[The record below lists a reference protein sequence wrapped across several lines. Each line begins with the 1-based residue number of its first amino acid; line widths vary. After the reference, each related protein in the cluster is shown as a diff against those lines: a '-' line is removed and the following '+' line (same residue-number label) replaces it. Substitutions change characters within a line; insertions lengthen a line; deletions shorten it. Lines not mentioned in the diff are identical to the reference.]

1 VEPRVADTLLPLYH
15 QVYLLLRQR
24 IEAGQFASDAPMPG
38 ENALAAEYGVSRL
51 TLRRSLDQLE
61 AEGLVLRR
69 RGSGT
74 YAAEPALARP
84 QRGDDIDALMAH
96 LSAMGEHTEVR
107 LLAVELQTPPA
118 DVALGLGLAPGARAQ
133 KSVRVRSHGGTPF
146 SHLVAYVPE
155 DIAARYS
162 RQDLAT
168 RPLLQILRS
177 LGIRLAAV
185 EQAISA
191 VLADLDTA
199 AALEASIGSP
209 LLSIR
214 RVVRD
219 DKGRAVEY
227 LQAVY
232 RPDRYEYRMNLSANE
247 VEGAL

>member
-1 VEPRVADTLLPLYH
+1 VADTLLPLYH

-24 IEAGQFASDAPMPG
+24 IEAGQFAPDAPMPG

-74 YAAEPALARP
+74 YVQAEPALARP
-84 QRGDDIDALMAH
+84 QRGDDIDGLMAH
-96 LSAMGEHTEVR
+96 LSAMGEHTGVR

-118 DVALGLGLAPGARAQ
+118 DVAAGLGLAAGMRAQ
-133 KSVRVRSHGGTPF
+133 KSVRVRSHGGKPF

-155 DIAARYS
+155 DIAARYDG
-162 RQDLAT
+162 QDLAA

>member
-1 VEPRVADTLLPLYH
+1 VADTLLPLYH

-24 IEAGQFASDAPMPG
+24 LEAGQFDRDAPMPG

-61 AEGLVLRR
+61 AEGLVARR
-69 RGSGT
+69 QGSGT
-74 YAAEPALARP
+74 YPLAEPALVRP
-84 QRGDDIDALMAH
+84 QRSDDIDGLLAH
-96 LSAMGEHTEVR
+96 LANMGEHTEVR
-107 LLAVELQTPPA
+107 LLSMELQSAPS
-118 DVALGLGLAPGARAQ
+118 DVAHELGLAPDARVQ
-133 KSVRVRSHGGTPF
+133 KSVRVRSHGGQPF

-155 DIAARYS
+155 NIGARYS

-168 RPLLQILRS
+168 RPLLRILRS
-177 LGIRLAAV
+177 LGIKLAAA
-185 EQAISA
+185 EQSMTA

-199 AALEASIGSP
+199 AALDVHIGSP
-209 LLSIR
+209 LLAIR

-219 DKGRAVEY
+219 DQGQPVEY

-232 RPDRYEYRMNLSANE
+232 RPDRYEYRMNLSAQE